1 MKDSPSRERKTHYN
15 NRKGI
20 PDRQIPAKTYQSPPN
35 PRKVALDI
43 LSQHFE
49 SGTPLKSLISAVL
62 DSSGLSDLDRRFA
75 FNLVKGTIRYRIRFD
90 FVISSIVAKR
100 KLEDIDPTVLN
111 ILRMGIYQCQ
121 FMDRVPSYSIVNESV
136 KLAKSEKEHASG
148 FVNAVMRKASSI
160 KNADIFLEGLLRKKK
175 IGQAQVLSIRYSYP
189 EWIIKYWMEHFG
201 RDKTIKLCRYLNR
214 TPGFYLRINRALR
227 GGTTIGDGAMSSYAD
242 LPETLSE
249 KDRKKISGNKEKVNS
264 NLAAYLKSIGAIP
277 VHLMTDGLGG
287 LESDFTEVFGP
298 IARSILP
305 EGEHEI
311 FGQAASISSAAG
323 LEKTQLF
330 LEGKVTVQDLSS
342 QMAVKY
348 FLDPRPGEKIL
359 DVCAAPGG
367 KTAFMADLMEDKGEI
382 VAVDISDEK
391 LDLLRQNI
399 SRMGTGIVR
408 AYRADASRKGFL
420 SADRYYGYFDRIF
433 VDAPCSA
440 LGTISKNPEVKY
452 NKRME
457 GLERLS
463 NMALAILTACGPY
476 LKKGGRLVFYTCTLS
491 PVENQQTVD
500 NFIREMEQKYIIEE
514 IDHTGPVAA
523 PLKASGSK
531 QDDSKNLPVKMQ
543 LEIMP
548 YYLGSEGGFVS
559 VMKKNN

>member
-1 MKDSPSRERKTHYN
+1 MKDFTNKERKTHHN
-15 NRKGI
+15 KRKDFL
-20 PDRQIPAKTYQSPPN
+20 DRQISAKSSGSGPN

-49 SGTPLKSLISAVL
+49 SGTPLKTLISTVL

-90 FVISSIVAKR
+90 FIISSIVAKR

-136 KLAKSEKEHASG
+136 KLAKSEKEYAAG

-160 KNADIFLEGLLRKKK
+160 KNPDIFLEGLLRKKK

-227 GGTTIGDGAMSSYAD
+227 GGATTGNDGISPYSD
-242 LPETLSE
+242 LSETLSG
-249 KDRKKISGNKEKVNS
+249 K
-264 NLAAYLKSIGAIP
+264 LKSIGAIP
-277 VHLMTDGLGG
+277 LQLKTSGLRG

-323 LEKTQLF
+323 LEKAELF

-342 QMAVKY
+342 QMAVRY

-359 DVCAAPGG
+359 DICAAPGG
-367 KTAFMADLMEDKGEI
+367 KTVFMADLMEDRGEI

-391 LDLLRQNI
+391 LRLLQKNI
-399 SRMGTGIVR
+399 SRMGAGIVR
-408 AYRADASRKGFL
+408 KYRADASRKGFL
-420 SADRYYGYFDRIF
+420 ADDRYYGYFDRIF

-457 GLERLS
+457 DLERLS
-463 NMALAILTACGPY
+463 NMAIAILNACGPY

-491 PVENQQTVD
+491 PIENQQTVD
-500 NFIREMEQKYIIEE
+500 TFIRDMDQKYIIEE
-514 IDHTGPVAA
+514 IDYMDPAAA
-523 PLKASGSK
+523 PLEVTGGKQAESK
-531 QDDSKNLPVKMQ
+531 KLSVKMQ
-543 LEIMP
+543 MEIMP
-548 YYLGSEGGFVS
+548 YYLRSEGGFVS
-559 VMKKNN
+559 VLKKNN

>member
-1 MKDSPSRERKTHYN
+1 MKDSSNKGRKTHHN
-15 NRKGI
+15 NRKVF
-20 PDRQIPAKTYQSPPN
+20 PDRQIPAKTSISAPN

-49 SGTPLKSLISAVL
+49 SGTPLKSLVSAVL
-62 DSSGLSDLDRRFA
+62 DSSGLSSLDRRFA

-90 FVISSIVAKR
+90 FIISSIVAKR

-136 KLAKSEKEHASG
+136 KLAKSEKEHAAG
-148 FVNAVMRKASSI
+148 FVNAVMRKASSVE
-160 KNADIFLEGLLRKKK
+160 NADIFLEGLLRKKK

-189 EWIIKYWMEHFG
+189 EWIIRYWMEHFG

-214 TPGFYLRINRALR
+214 MPGFYLRINKALT
-227 GGTTIGDGAMSSYAD
+227 GGTKTGNGGMSPHAD
-242 LPETLSE
+242 L
-249 KDRKKISGNKEKVNS
+249 SGK
-264 NLAAYLKSIGAIP
+264 LKAIGAIP
-277 VHLMTDGLGG
+277 IHLKTSGLGG

-311 FGQAASISSAAG
+311 FGQAASIISAAG

-330 LEGKVTVQDLSS
+330 LTGKVTVQDLSS

-367 KTAFMADLMEDKGEI
+367 KTAFMADLMEEKGEI
-382 VAVDISDEK
+382 AAVDISDEK
-391 LDLLRQNI
+391 IELLRQNI

-408 AYRADASRKGFL
+408 IYMADASRKGFL
-420 SADRYYGYFDRIF
+420 ADDRYYGYFDRIF

-457 GLERLS
+457 GLKRLS
-463 NMALAILTACGPY
+463 NMAVAILTACGPY

-500 NFIREMEQKYIIEE
+500 TFIRDMDHKYIIEE
-514 IDHTGPVAA
+514 IDFTGPVAA
-523 PLKASGSK
+523 PLEAAGDK
-531 QDDSKNLPVKMQ
+531 QADSKNLSVKMQ

-559 VMKKNN
+559 VLKKII